1 MDNAVATVANN
12 AALAPNAAA
21 AAPQRPGLVERWRA
35 LPARTQT
42 MALAGIAALV
52 AVLVLLAGNARDADW
67 RVLFPNL
74 SEKDGGQVIERLT
87 QMNVPYRFSES
98 GGMLMVPASRVHELR
113 MKLSAAGLP
122 TGGVGPGGLGSA
134 GPGYELLDKSPFGQT
149 QGQERMNVQR
159 AIEGELTRTIQSLA
173 SVQSARVHLAIP
185 NQNGFFREQQKPS
198 ASVVLNLHP
207 GRTLERSQIA
217 GIVHLVSSSVP
228 EMNPK
233 AVSVIDGSGALL
245 SGAPAGE
252 ADAEGLDGT
261 QLQYRRQIEAGHLR
275 RILDLL
281 EPVVGR
287 DNVRASVTADI
298 DFSQVMQTAEAYRP
312 NQGADARIAIREQR
326 SQESTQPG
334 SATPAGVPGA
344 MTNQPPVNATAP
356 IAGASAP
363 LQAAGASGTGGSMS
377 REGATRYELDKTVTV
392 TRAAV
397 GQVKRLSAAVVVNH
411 RSSTDSKG
419 KPVSTPLTD
428 KEIEQLTALV
438 QQGIGFNSE
447 RGDQVKVINA
457 PFRADPAP
465 AADTTP
471 LWQQPWLTDLL
482 RSTAAPLALGLVGL
496 AIVFALLRPAMK
508 AMFAPPPPSPGAQVN
523 EVVGGDLPLDPSAPP
538 ALEAPGANERLEA
551 ARRLAKENPAAVANI
566 VRGWVNG
573 EA

>member
-1 MDNAVATVANN
+1 MDNAVATVPPT
-12 AALAPNAAA
+12 AALASNATTE
-21 AAPQRPGLVERWRA
+21 RPGLAGRWRG
-35 LPARTQT
+35 LPARTQM
-42 MALAGIAALV
+42 MAMAGVAALV
-52 AVLVLLAGNARDADW
+52 AVLVLLAGSARDADW

-87 QMNVPYRFSES
+87 QMNVPYRFSEG
-98 GGMLMVPASRVHELR
+98 GGMLMVPASRLHELR

-122 TGGVGPGGLGSA
+122 TGGVGAGQG

-173 SVQSARVHLAIP
+173 SVQTARVHLAMP

-198 ASVVLNLHP
+198 ASVVLTLHP

-228 EMNPK
+228 ELNPK

-245 SGAPAGE
+245 SGTGAGE
-252 ADAEGLDGT
+252 GADAEGLDGS
-261 QLQYRRQIEAGHLR
+261 QLQYRREIEAGHLR
-275 RILDLL
+275 RILALL
-281 EPVVGR
+281 EPVIGR
-287 DNVRASVTADI
+287 DNVRASVTAEI
-298 DFSQVMQTAEAYRP
+298 DFSQVMQTAEAWCP

-344 MTNQPPVNATAP
+344 TSNQPPVNATAP
-356 IAGASAP
+356 ITGASAP
-363 LQAAGASGTGGSMS
+363 LQGAGGGGAGASTS

-397 GQVKRLSAAVVVNH
+397 GQVKRLSAAVVINH
-411 RSSTDSKG
+411 RVITDPKG
-419 KPVSTPLTD
+419 KTVSVPLTD

-465 AADTTP
+465 AADATP
-471 LWQQPWLTDLL
+471 LWQQPWLVDLL
-482 RSTAAPLALGLVGL
+482 KSTAAPLALGLVGL
-496 AIVFALLRPAMK
+496 AIVFALLKPAMK
-508 AMFAPPPPSPGAQVN
+508 AMFAPPAPPPGGQVN
-523 EVVGGDLPLDPSAPP
+523 EVVGGEPPLDPAAP
-538 ALEAPGANERLEA
+538 ALEGPAANLRLEA
-551 ARRLAKENPAAVANI
+551 ARKLAKENPAAVANI

-573 EA
+573 EAA